1 MKVTVTIV
9 IFLFVICYCTCI
21 GQPVPKNRIVY
32 NVDPTFG
39 DSSIL
44 KVKFVYKTNKEG
56 TLSLIYENSSWGD
69 NDLFNCIKNF
79 SVIPVPESIQFLRD
93 SSLIKIKYRPNQRLT
108 ISYSIVKDFNGPPL
122 NQHRYRPILEKTYF
136 HILGMRLFIVPRE
149 LYKSEFSRAN
159 IEIRWREIST
169 NRIFHS
175 SFGKES
181 VQKLKVTRE
190 ELDASFYVGGDF
202 NRYHFNY
209 KGDSIY
215 FVTRGD
221 WKAFNDK
228 AIFDILKETI
238 SFQNDFWADARGGM
252 FSVSLLPT
260 FETWTESK
268 KRNSIGGSGFQNSFI
283 SFASNNEGTTLE
295 RMRWL
300 YNHELLHKWISR
312 TIKNENEVEQYWF
325 SEGFTDYY
333 SYKLMLKN
341 DKLTPQEF
349 ISALNNEVVIPHY
362 KDPIN
367 SIPNSELTFQK
378 YWSNYKVYQKLPYR
392 RGLLYAFLID
402 TKIKKRSGFTQ
413 SLDNV
418 MHDLLKM
425 ALEDETMRLNS
436 LVFKQ
441 MLVKY
446 LEKSALNDFDDYI
459 LKGHLIDFTDKLPDG
474 LSLEIH
480 DEIPI
485 FKMKPDNDLA
495 EFKNRLKL

>member
-1 MKVTVTIV
+1 MKVNATIV
-9 IFLFVICYCTCI
+9 IFLLVICSCTCV
-21 GQPVPKNRIVY
+21 GQHVPKNRIVY
-32 NVDPTFG
+32 NVDPIFG

-44 KVKFVYKTNKEG
+44 NVKFVYKTNKEG
-56 TLSLIYENSSWGD
+56 ILSLIYENSSWGD
-69 NDLFNCIKNF
+69 NDLFNCIKNLTI
-79 SVIPVPESIQFLRD
+79 IPVPENIQFLKD
-93 SSLIKIKYRPNQRLT
+93 SGRIEIKSRPNQNLSIR
-108 ISYSIVKDFNGPPL
+108 YSIVKDFDGPPL
-122 NQHRYRPILEKTYF
+122 NQHRYRPIVEKNYF
-136 HILGMRLFIVPRE
+136 HILGLRLFITPSD
-149 LYKSEFSRAN
+149 LYESEFSRAN
-159 IEIRWREIST
+159 IEIRWGKMPTSKV
-169 NRIFHS
+169 FHS

-202 NRYHFNY
+202 RRYSFNY
-209 KGDSIY
+209 KGDPIY

-221 WKAFNDK
+221 WKAFNDE
-228 AIFDILKETI
+228 AIFGILKETI
-238 SFQNDFWADARGGM
+238 SFQNDFWADAREGM

-260 FETWTESK
+260 FEIWTESK
-268 KRNSIGGSGFQNSFI
+268 KRNSLGGSGFHNSFI

-295 RMRWL
+295 KMRYL
-300 YNHELLHKWISR
+300 YNHELLHKWILR
-312 TIKNENEVEQYWF
+312 TIKNENDVEQYWF

-341 DKLTPQEF
+341 NKLTPEEF
-349 ISALNNEVVIPHY
+349 VSLLNNEVLIPHY

-367 SIPNSELTFQK
+367 SIPNSELTSEK

-441 MLVKY
+441 MLAKY
-446 LEKSALNDFDDYI
+446 LDNSAQNDFDDYI
-459 LKGHLIDFTDKLPDG
+459 LMGRLIDFTGQLPDG
-474 LSLEIH
+474 LILEIQ
-480 DEIPI
+480 DEIRI
-485 FKMKPDNDLA
+485 FKIEPDNDPV